1 MSFRLVYYPNDPI
14 DSPHNAL
21 SLYLADQFEYRKVVF
36 DLVSDH
42 RLLHLFTNNELIN
55 YRDIQVI
62 TDVFA
67 FDINSNATLQ
77 KILPIMKKSLE
88 LTQINEIQ
96 QLNQDLNRILFNEIA
111 GWQMPLSF
119 RNNLDINSLLLS
131 KELKIDMFE
140 WTDVL
145 DKIIGIIEIIAE
157 LKLVTVLIVAGLNS
171 LFNAEEIQEIIDT
184 AVSKNVKIVLIDNVR
199 SLGGDLRGLSRFA
212 IDADGFMY
220 EY

>member
-14 DSPHNAL
+14 DSHHNAL

-145 DKIIGIIEIIAE
+145 DKIIGVIEIIAE
-157 LKLVTVLIVAGLNS
+157 LKLATVLIVAGLNS

-199 SLGGDLRGLSRFA
+199 SLGGDIRGLSRFA
-212 IDADGFMY
+212 IDTDGFMY

>member
-14 DSPHNAL
+14 DSSHNAL

-145 DKIIGIIEIIAE
+145 DKMIGVIEIIAE
-157 LKLVTVLIVAGLNS
+157 LKLATVLIVAGLNS

-199 SLGGDLRGLSRFA
+199 SLGGDIRGLSRFA
-212 IDADGFMY
+212 IDTDGFMY